1 MDEDTVSAII
11 NEGEIIH
18 DSIHLE
24 AVDNPAEC
32 DMAEVKAEIIDP
44 DALQLAS
51 QQYIIVTPQDTGDG
65 TTLEPAS
72 KFIRLQG
79 EDGQAYFLAV
89 PGDTSGLAQT
99 QIETGSENITIA
111 AVELDTVKDN
121 VSTGRATASTSGAG
135 NKRSSNPPS
144 ASDGVNQTWFT
155 TRDDKHAYQKGG
167 HSWKQGQ
174 WTRDEIE
181 ILQSNINQYCS
192 EQNVLD
198 PKEIIFDMSKDE
210 RKDFY
215 RTIARGL
222 QRPLFSVYRRVTR
235 MYDQKN
241 HRGKYS
247 PEEINKLREL
257 RAKHGSDWAAI
268 GNELGRSASSVKDKC
283 RLMKDNCNAGKW
295 YPEEERRLAQAIY
308 DLTGLKPSD
317 SITQGLSWSAVA
329 EEVGT
334 RSEKQCRTKWLNY
347 LNWKQQ
353 GGADWTRQDDLSLVE
368 KIHKLEVQ
376 NDQDIDWTELSKDWP
391 SVRSPQWLRGKWWS
405 LKRHVPSYQ
414 EMDFRVLVDHLLN
427 LLYQDWKTKNGMRG
441 SKADLPSTTTSP
453 GEMALQIPVSL
464 QPSGVDGGEDIDSF
478 QAFEVLQQWTPNNST
493 AFFITQPQLTTSTAG
508 VTVGGATTAA
518 GLSADHIIVQAMPM
532 AQGDGGVKV
541 ENVQVQLNP
550 QVIIRAG
557 EHEGVTGLDQGLTIQ
572 LPDGLHSEQEHGGV
586 TDLDQGLTIQL
597 PDGLHSEQDHEG
609 VTGLDQ
615 GLTIQLPDGLH
626 SEQEHE
632 GVTGLDQG
640 LTIQL
645 PDGLHSE
652 QDLHLLTGDET
663 IAGCP
668 ETDDEDMT
676 SASHMREQGII
687 DQESAFEV
695 QVVSEVGI
703 TGGVEMEAV
712 VSGGDLV
719 MGCGGVSSPP
729 QFTQGSS
736 NDAEIIDPLSDPILI
751 SNETDLM
758 GSSSDLESEKVHHH
772 GLGVGDDLH

>member
-1 MDEDTVSAII
+1 MDEDNAGTII
-11 NEGEIIH
+11 SEGEIT
-18 DSIHLE
+18 DGMHLE
-24 AVDNPAEC
+24 AVDNPEEC
-32 DMAEVKAEIIDP
+32 VMAEVKTEVIDP
-44 DALQLAS
+44 ESLQMAP
-51 QQYIIVTPQDTGDG
+51 QQYIIVAPQETGDG

-72 KFIRLQG
+72 KFIRLEG
-79 EDGQAYFLAV
+79 EDGQSYLLAV
-89 PGDTSGLAQT
+89 TGDTSALTQT
-99 QIETGSENITIA
+99 QIETGKENVTIS
-111 AVELDTVKDN
+111 AVELDTAKET
-121 VSTGRATASTSGAG
+121 SSLGRATASTSGTG
-135 NKRSSNPPS
+135 SKRSSNPPS

-174 WTRDEIE
+174 WTKDEIE
-181 ILQSNINQYCS
+181 ILQNNINQYCQ
-192 EQNVLD
+192 EQSVSD

-247 PEEINKLREL
+247 PEEIKKLREL

-268 GNELGRSASSVKDKC
+268 GTELGRSASSVKDKC

-376 NDQDIDWTELSKDWP
+376 NDQDIDWNELSKDWP

-405 LKRHVPSYQ
+405 LKRHVPNYQ
-414 EMDFRVLVDHLLN
+414 EMEFPVLVDHLLS
-427 LLYQDWKTKNGMRG
+427 LLYQNAKTKNGMRV
-441 SKADLPSTTTSP
+441 SRMDMP
-453 GEMALQIPVSL
+453 GGASAGDMALHIPVSL
-464 QPSGVDGGEDIDSF
+464 QPAGIDDDVTGVEGGEDMDSF

-493 AFFITQPQLTTSTAG
+493 AFFITQPPLSAT
-508 VTVGGATTAA
+508 ATTAVSVGNTTTTT

-532 AQGDGGVKV
+532 AQSEGVKV

-557 EHEGVTGLDQGLTIQ
+557 EHEGVTGLDTGLAIQ
-572 LPDGLHSEQEHGGV
+572 LPEGLR
-586 TDLDQGLTIQL
+586 
-597 PDGLHSEQDHEG
+597 
-609 VTGLDQ
+609 
-615 GLTIQLPDGLH
+615 
-626 SEQEHE
+626 
-632 GVTGLDQG
+632 
-640 LTIQL
+640 
-645 PDGLHSE
+645 SE
-652 QDLHLLTGDET
+652 QDLHLLTGDES
-663 IAGCP
+663 IAGG
-668 ETDDEDMT
+668 TDDDELT
-676 SASHMREQGII
+676 SAAHIREQGII

-695 QVVSEVGI
+695 QVVSEAGL

-729 QFTQGSS
+729 QFTQSSS
-736 NDAEIIDPLSDPILI
+736 NDTEIIDPLSDPILI
-751 SNETDLM
+751 SNESDLM